1 MFVVVL
7 GFSTQRA
14 QAALHLA
21 GHQAWLKQGLDEGVF
36 LLAGSLRDRG
46 GGALLAH
53 GLTREALQARVQQD
67 PFVVADVVRAEIME
81 ITPSLAD
88 ARLRFLLPEA

>member
-1 MFVVVL
+1 MFVVFL
-7 GFSTQRA
+7 NFSTHRA
-14 QAALHLA
+14 QASLHLA
-21 GHQAWLKQGLDEGVF
+21 GHLAWLKQGLDDGVF
-36 LLAGSLRDRG
+36 LLAGSLQDRG

-53 GLTREALQARVQQD
+53 GITREALQARVQQD
-67 PFVVADVVRAEIME
+67 PFVVADVVRPEIVE